1 VIKKIERN
9 KLKSMEKILNVKNLI
24 EKCA

>member
-1 VIKKIERN
+1 VIEKIERN